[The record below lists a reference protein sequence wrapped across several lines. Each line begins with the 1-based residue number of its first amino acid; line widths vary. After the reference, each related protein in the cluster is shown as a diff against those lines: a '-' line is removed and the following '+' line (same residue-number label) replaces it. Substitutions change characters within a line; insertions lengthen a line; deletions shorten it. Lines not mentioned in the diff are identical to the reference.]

1 MTDDEKQA
9 LEQALN
15 ALERL
20 MRIFQIERILYLL
33 GAGASLV
40 LFVYAAY
47 RVFSR
52 GDFTTTDMVVILG
65 ATGVSTACSSRV
77 AFFLNKAFQLIEDI
91 IRKLTNTGAH
101 T

>member
-20 MRIFQIERILYLL
+20 MRIFQVERVLYLL
-33 GAGASLV
+33 GATASLI
-40 LFVYAAY
+40 LFVYAGY
-47 RVFSR
+47 RLFSQ
-52 GDFTTTDMVVILG
+52 GSITTADMVIILG

-91 IRKLTNTGAH
+91 IRKLTGAQK
-101 T
+101 